1 MALANYSDLKASL
14 ADFLNRDDLTSVI
27 PDFIALAET
36 QMQREVR
43 HHKMVERAEGEVD
56 TRYSAFPAD
65 YLESIRFHV
74 NDDRSSIIELVS
86 LTDMLRYR
94 NENSATGKPR
104 YYAIS
109 GENFEVYPSPDT
121 TYSTELMYYRTL
133 PSLSDSNTT
142 NWLLTNYPDAYL
154 YGSLSQSAPYLKDD
168 ERLAVWAGVYST
180 AVASINN
187 ESHRIRNAGSGLKL
201 KIRSY

>member
-1 MALANYSDLKASL
+1 MAIATYSDLKASI
-14 ADFLNRDDLTSVI
+14 ADFLNRSDLTTVI
-27 PDFIALAET
+27 TDFISLAEV

-43 HHKMVERAEGEVD
+43 HHRMVERAEGEVD

-86 LTDMLRYR
+86 LTDMLKYR

-109 GENFEVYPSPDT
+109 GESFEVYPSPDT
-121 TYSTELMYYRTL
+121 TYSTELMYYQTI
-133 PSLSDSNTT
+133 PALSDSNTT

-154 YGSLSQSAPYLKDD
+154 YGALAQSSPYLKDD
-168 ERLAVWAGVYST
+168 ARLQVWGTLYTTVIT
-180 AVASINN
+180 SINN

>member
-86 LTDMLRYR
+86 QTDIFRYR
-94 NENSATGKPR
+94 KEKSATGKPR
-104 YYAIS
+104 Y
-109 GENFEVYPSPDT
+109 
-121 TYSTELMYYRTL
+121 
-133 PSLSDSNTT
+133 
-142 NWLLTNYPDAYL
+142 
-154 YGSLSQSAPYLKDD
+154 
-168 ERLAVWAGVYST
+168 
-180 AVASINN
+180 
-187 ESHRIRNAGSGLKL
+187 
-201 KIRSY
+201 